1 MYRRRR
7 RQLSVQGIVFIAIF
21 IFILIAII
29 VPAVRVISP
38 PSQTPKPVEITFEKP
53 ETVNVLHDG
62 NLIEMDLEE
71 YLVGVVAAEMPASFE
86 LEALKAQAV
95 AARTYTLY
103 KKNHGGCGNQS
114 GADICTDSTHCQAF
128 MTAEKME
135 TFWGDDA
142 STFKEKVKLAVND
155 TKGKILYY
163 EGKEIQVF
171 YHASSGGQTENSE
184 NVYSQAL
191 PYLKSVSS
199 EGEEDF
205 SGYYG
210 KVTVSKEEFINAMK
224 KYSPGIELS
233 ESDLSKIVQS
243 IQRFESGRVESIKI
257 GNQSFTGREIRKIF
271 SLKSTNFQIDVA
283 GDVTFATLGHGHGV
297 GMSQTGAHAM
307 AKNGATY
314 KEILQHYF
322 TGVTIK

>member
-21 IFILIAII
+21 IFILVAII

-38 PSQTPKPVEITFEKP
+38 PAQTPKPVEITFDGP
-53 ETVNVLHDG
+53 EIVNVLHDG
-62 NLIEMDLEE
+62 TLIEMDLEE

-86 LEALKAQAV
+86 PEALKAQAV

-103 KKNHGGCGNQS
+103 KKNHGGCDNCS

-128 MTAEKME
+128 MTEEKME

-142 STFKEKVKLAVND
+142 EMYKQKVELAVSE
-155 TKGKILYY
+155 TKGKVLYY
-163 EGKEIQVF
+163 EGEEIQVF
-171 YHASSGGQTENSE
+171 YHANSGGQTENSE

-199 EGEEDF
+199 VGEEDF

-210 KVTVSKEEFINAMK
+210 KVTVSKDEFISAMK
-224 KYSPGIELS
+224 KYSPGIELAR
-233 ESDLSKIVQS
+233 SDLDNMAQS
-243 IQRFESGRVESIKI
+243 IIRFDSGRVKSIKI
-257 GNQSFTGREIRKIF
+257 GNQTFTGREMRKFF
-271 SLKSTNFQIDVA
+271 SLKSTNFKIQVNSGI
-283 GDVTFATLGHGHGV
+283 TFTTVGHGHGV
-297 GMSQTGAHAM
+297 GMSQTGAQAM
-307 AKNGATY
+307 AKDGATY
-314 KEILQHYF
+314 QEILEHYF